1 MKPVSTRT
9 AGTIVIPKHFC
20 QLKLNASTAHQV
32 SSSPTPAGLIIL
44 ISCRTTARPM
54 RLPYYCYSSL
64 LSAVGLQAAQPA
76 APAPLRSCPRCCFAS
91 IACVLKSFEGQAVF
105 FSSDSFF
112 ASKEQRTQPAKTTE
126 VLSLVDSLPVSL
138 GASQRLLLMIR
149 NPRTTAAPRVWAV
162 GLTADCSLR
171 P

>member
-32 SSSPTPAGLIIL
+32 SSSPTPAGGIIL

-105 FSSDSFF
+105 FPSDSF
-112 ASKEQRTQPAKTTE
+112 ASKEQRAHPAKTE
-126 VLSLVDSLPVSL
+126 ALGLVDGTVLHVFPCLARRKDSP
-138 GASQRLLLMIR
+138 
-149 NPRTTAAPRVWAV
+149 
-162 GLTADCSLR
+162 
-171 P
+171 

>member
-32 SSSPTPAGLIIL
+32 SSSPTPAGGIIL
-44 ISCRTTARPM
+44 ISCRTTARLM
-54 RLPYYCYSSL
+54 RLPYHCYSSL

-91 IACVLKSFEGQAVF
+91 IACVLKSFEGQAVVF
-105 FSSDSFF
+105 PSDSF
-112 ASKEQRTQPAKTTE
+112 ASKEQRAKSTPCQDGGPGLGRPST
-126 VLSLVDSLPVSL
+126 VRSSMLPLL
-138 GASQRLLLMIR
+138 GAPQR
-149 NPRTTAAPRVWAV
+149 
-162 GLTADCSLR
+162 
-171 P
+171 

>member
-32 SSSPTPAGLIIL
+32 SSSPTPAGGIIL
-44 ISCRTTARPM
+44 ISCRTTARLM
-54 RLPYYCYSSL
+54 RLPYHCYSSL

-91 IACVLKSFEGQAVF
+91 IACVLKSFEGQAVVF
-105 FSSDSFF
+105 PSDSF
-112 ASKEQRTQPAKTTE
+112 ASKEQRAKSKEHTLPRRRSWAWSTVDGT
-126 VLSLVDSLPVSL
+126 VLHVFPCLARRKDSP
-138 GASQRLLLMIR
+138 
-149 NPRTTAAPRVWAV
+149 
-162 GLTADCSLR
+162 
-171 P
+171 